1 MPPRPGLEIVIVRP
15 PLVLGA
21 GAKGNLGRLVRA
33 MRKGRP
39 LPLASITGNRRDLVS
54 LETLTDLIATAVEH
68 PAAAGATLLV
78 ADGRPLSTRAI
89 VERLAALEGLRP
101 RLLPV
106 PPRLLGT
113 GLRLLGKSGLASQL
127 LADLEV
133 DIAASR
139 DRLGWT
145 PPVPDGER
153 A

>member
-1 MPPRPGLEIVIVRP
+1 
-15 PLVLGA
+15 
-21 GAKGNLGRLVRA
+21 
-33 MRKGRP
+33 
-39 LPLASITGNRRDLVS
+39 
-54 LETLTDLIATAVEH
+54 
-68 PAAAGATLLV
+68 LLV

-133 DIAASR
+133 DIAATHQ
-139 DRLGWT
+139 RLGWM
-145 PPVPDGER
+145 PRVPNGDIE
-153 A
+153 